1 LPIHDY
7 VCSNCGHSMEVMHS
21 VHGHGPET
29 CPLCGG
35 HMKKTLAAPS
45 VHYKGTGW
53 ARKDRSSG
61 SRVSQASSKDPG
73 STSGDSSGSGAAAG
87 SDSVAGSGSASE
99 SKTAAAP
106 APSKDPD

>member
-1 LPIHDY
+1 MPIHDY

-53 ARKDRSSG
+53 ARKDRSTV
-61 SRVSQASSKDPG
+61 SRASQASSKDAG
-73 STSGDSSGSGAAAG
+73 SSSGEASGSGPAAG
-87 SDSVAGSGSASE
+87 SDSATGPTA
-99 SKTAAAP
+99 AAAP